1 MWLDVD
7 DCVAEAEAA
16 LVLLFRI
23 PTDRCREALRTR
35 PANRS
40 ILWQRVECVEEY
52 LLELPEVQFPVR
64 SAAER
69 GARDERREARGSW
82 SVRRSITMTSW
93 RN

>member
-7 DCVAEAEAA
+7 DCAEEAEAA

-23 PTDRCREALRTR
+23 PTERCREALRTR

-52 LLELPEVQFPVR
+52 LLDTYE
-64 SAAER
+64 
-69 GARDERREARGSW
+69 
-82 SVRRSITMTSW
+82 
-93 RN
+93 

>member
-7 DCVAEAEAA
+7 DCVEEAEAA
-16 LVLLFRI
+16 LVLLFSI

-52 LLELPEVQFPVR
+52 LL
-64 SAAER
+64 
-69 GARDERREARGSW
+69 D
-82 SVRRSITMTSW
+82 T
-93 RN
+93 